1 MNDLERLKDLCPPP
15 PGHTPPAVNWHNTEQ
30 ALGCR
35 LPDDYKQLVETY
47 GPGTFMEFVGA
58 YQPDCPYIALDLVQ
72 QTQQVRAQL
81 TRHQEITRQPL
92 PHSPQDLQP
101 AGVTDNGD
109 YLFWIKNDP
118 QQPKSWTITVA
129 GLKDD
134 QWFYFNGNLTAFLVA
149 LSQHE
154 ITTPVFP
161 DSLLQ
166 QEPSFR
172 PHTGRPEDI
181 EKANR
186 SSSAIAASPVQSQ
199 DIREWA
205 RRNGYDTPERG
216 RIPAAV
222 RKAYDAAHKSA

>member
-15 PGHTPPAVNWHNTEQ
+15 PGHTPPTVNWHDIEQ
-30 ALGCR
+30 NLGHP

-47 GPGTFMEFVGA
+47 GPGRFMDFVGV

-72 QTQQVRAQL
+72 QNRDVHTQLA
-81 TRHQEITRQPL
+81 RHQEIIRQPL
-92 PHSPQDLQP
+92 PHPPQELQP
-101 AGVTDNGD
+101 AGVTENGD
-109 YLFWIKNDP
+109 YLFWLKNDP
-118 QQPKSWTITVA
+118 QQPDSWTITVA

-134 QWFYFNGNLTAFLVA
+134 QWFHFDGNLTTFLIA
-149 LSQHE
+149 LSRQE
-154 ITTPVFP
+154 IEASVFP

-166 QEPSFR
+166 QSPSFT
-172 PHTGRPEDI
+172 PHTESPEEI

-186 SSSAIAASPVQSQ
+186 SRSPVAADPVQSQ

-205 RRNGYDTPERG
+205 WRNGYDVPERG

-222 RKAYDAAHKSA
+222 RKAYDAAHHSF